1 MAKRP
6 GIIGLLVAAIARK
19 EAILAGLE
27 GAENPQLVQMRHEL
41 RGEMEAYQICLDALR
56 GDTVL
61 LRLAG
66 EDLSKKEVL

>member
-1 MAKRP
+1 MVKRP

-19 EAILAGLE
+19 EAVLAGLE

-41 RGEMEAYQICLDALR
+41 LGEVEAYKICLDALR
-56 GDTVL
+56 GNTVL
-61 LRLAG
+61 LRVAG